1 MPKKLAG
8 LSEAE
13 FEARLMS
20 SDVAD
25 SITTFGRYASAMC
38 SLEASKLWW
47 ATVFVPLLTM
57 LRAPGKQGL
66 AAWEPTFLLNM
77 CNEMLTKVGRVLAGK
92 EAITVEALKSKL
104 SVAVTINH
112 AEQVTDYN
120 LHLLTKQSAR
130 ENLKR

>member
-25 SITTFGRYASAMC
+25 SITTFGRYVSAMC

-66 AAWEPTFLLNM
+66 AAWEPTFLLNV
-77 CNEMLTKVGRVLAGK
+77 CNEMLTKVGKVLAGK
-92 EAITVEALKSKL
+92 RSHHGGSVEVEIEAPG
-104 SVAVTINH
+104 TI
-112 AEQVTDYN
+112 
-120 LHLLTKQSAR
+120 
-130 ENLKR
+130 